1 MNTEK
6 VSLLIGILITAILGT
21 ISFRFLSF
29 RNTIDSQREKAP
41 FFEAMESMHYR
52 YNDLKLRLRDP
63 HRSDAKVALLAID
76 DASLQEIGR
85 WPWSREIVAE
95 MTQKMLD
102 LGAASVSFDVIF
114 AEPEKGAPESD
125 AKLGEVIEKNADK
138 IVLGTFNESHWLTLP
153 YQETCVAEAFL
164 ATGGDQLVKINPT
177 FIVDDSNSSPFP
189 DFDWTK
195 LFSPLFEAQKSERQ
209 NEILAEL
216 GKSDVSQ
223 LSPFQLNY
231 LAAQK
236 RRAVFDYCH
245 VWLTPQDPLPL
256 TEKNVA
262 EHYKS
267 MISEDKSLKEMELD
281 TFIAR
286 LKNESPKHPMLQYG
300 EWTPNIP
307 VLQNPA
313 TYTSSFVAKL
323 DPDGYVRRY
332 PLFFRTGNKLGT
344 SYVPS
349 TALQAYLL
357 ATGYR
362 ADVKIASPRPGRP
375 KIIQSFDII
384 DPSTDPEKL
393 VMRLPVD
400 ASGQMLVNYYGP
412 QASFPVVSARE
423 LFREGE
429 TIAVLRNSLQGKEG
443 TVLLAETKEKR
454 SEFFK
459 GRNVIVGATA
469 IGLYDLRN
477 TPIEANYPGPEI
489 HMTALANLLDQ
500 NFLRSWKNEVFWMPA
515 ILIVIGLI
523 LSALF
528 AWMGSLQPAIISGL
542 LIPIAAFVDFFAF
555 KKLQVVT
562 SGESIPLTI
571 LFVYMGIT
579 IFKYFTEE
587 KKKKELKKTFSR
599 YVSPAI
605 VDELLKD
612 PGNLKLGG
620 RRQHMTVMFS
630 DVRGFTTISE
640 KLPPEELSN
649 LLNRYL
655 SPMTEIVFQH
665 KGTLDKYMGDAIM
678 AFFGAPI
685 TYPDHARLAVRCA
698 LESLVKLRELQAL
711 FASEG
716 LPPIDIGIGINTGS
730 MSVGNMGSNIVQSY
744 TVMGDSV
751 NLASRLEGINKEYGT
766 RIIISEF
773 TQAEVKEHFI
783 TREVDRVRVKGKL
796 EPIRI
801 FEVLKEAPPSQAD
814 EETVLFGRCYELYHA
829 KKFAEAL
836 EGFKRCLELKS
847 DDPVAELYVER
858 CQDYL
863 TEPPPADWD
872 GVHVMKTK

>member
-6 VSLLIGILITAILGT
+6 ISLILGLTITAVLAA
-21 ISFRFLSF
+21 ISFRFLNY
-29 RNTIDSQREKAP
+29 RNTIDSQRERAP
-41 FFEAMESMHYR
+41 FLEAMESIHYR
-52 YNDLKLRLRDP
+52 YNDLKLRLREP
-63 HRSDAKVALLAID
+63 HRSEAKVALIAID
-76 DASLQEIGR
+76 DPSLQEIGR
-85 WPWSREIVAE
+85 WPWSRDVVAQ
-95 MTQKMLD
+95 MTEKLLS

-125 AKLGEVIEKNADK
+125 AKLGAVISASSDR
-138 IVLGTFNESHWLTLP
+138 IALGTFNESLWKTAP

-177 FIVDDSNSSPFP
+177 FIVDDANPSPFP
-189 DFDWTK
+189 DFDWTN
-195 LFSPLFEAQKSERQ
+195 LFAPLFEAQKAERQ
-209 NEILAEL
+209 NQILREL
-216 GKSDVSQ
+216 GKEAVAD
-223 LSPFQLNY
+223 LSPFQMNY
-231 LAAQK
+231 LEAQK
-236 RRAVFDYCH
+236 RRAVFEYCQ
-245 VWLTPQDPLPL
+245 VWLSADDPLPL
-256 TEKNVA
+256 TDKNVN
-262 EHYKS
+262 EHYKNVLGA
-267 MISEDKSLKEMELD
+267 DKSLKDLDLD
-281 TFIAR
+281 TFVKR
-286 LKNESPKHPMLQYG
+286 LKEESPKHPMLQYG

-307 VLQNPA
+307 AIQNPA

-362 ADVKIASPRPGRP
+362 ADVKIGSPQPGLP
-375 KIIQSFDII
+375 KIIESFDII
-384 DPSTDPEKL
+384 DPSQDPEKL
-393 VMRLPVD
+393 VMKLPVD

-423 LFREGE
+423 LFREGD
-429 TIAVLRNSLQGKEG
+429 TIAVLRNSYQGKEG
-443 TVLLAETKEKR
+443 SVLLAESKEPR

-459 GRNVIVGATA
+459 GRNVIIGATA

-489 HMTALANLLDQ
+489 HLTALANLLDQ
-500 NFLRSWKNEVFWMPA
+500 NFLRSWKNEVIWMPA
-515 ILIVIGLI
+515 IVITIGLI

-528 AWMGSLQPAIISGL
+528 AWMGSLQPAIIAAL
-542 LIPIAAFVDFFAF
+542 LIPITAVLDFVIF
-555 KKLQVVT
+555 KKLQVIT

-587 KKKKELKKTFSR
+587 RKKKELKKTFSR

-612 PGNLKLGG
+612 PSNLKLGG

-640 KLPPEELSN
+640 QLPPEELSD

-655 SPMTEIVFQH
+655 SPMTDIVFHH

-773 TQAEVKEHFI
+773 TQAEVKDHFV

-801 FEVLKEAPPSQAD
+801 FEVIREAPPSSAD
-814 EETVLFGRCYELYHA
+814 AQIVLFSQCYDLYHA
-829 KKFAEAL
+829 KKFDEAL
-836 EGFKRCLELKS
+836 AGFKKCLEMKS

-863 TEPPPADWD
+863 AEPPPGDWD